1 MLTLYHKKAEGKLMY
16 KSHQYNT
23 LRLHKHKLDNG
34 KMFFAI
40 VDEYQFPGIERTLF
54 ISQKYADVA
63 TSSVETCLYDLIF
76 FLRCMVLCGFELDE
90 QMSCGILPPRLI
102 IKRFV
107 EAAGMSQNDAFEYI
121 TVKTSP
127 GNKVKSLNLSDRQIS
142 NALSK
147 SNKRKLVRV
156 KTKNDRIDAAIA
168 YTEFLYNHHVK
179 RPTVQ
184 NEKDIAL
191 VLSDLEMARG
201 RPGRSSI
208 RAAVVK
214 GLEFEEVLAITKKI
228 APFSPDNPFKSAKW
242 RNSLLLLLYAF
253 SGLRRGSVAKL
264 KISNLDLTGNADTIR
279 ITRTPNDVED
289 PRHNPPSQKTREH
302 LAVIPAEL
310 MAEIKDYYDYTRKRF
325 PESSK
330 HTFIFVTE
338 KNTAKS
344 QAGSP
349 ISLSTHNAILSRI
362 SEAFGVHLHPH
373 RLRHSYAS
381 LLEKLAEK
389 SSWTDEQT
397 WNVHN
402 EQHGWAVGSQM
413 RLLYARLQTLKKMH
427 ETSRQH
433 GSEIF
438 KNREKIAKEKINID
452 AADSINRGEA

>member
-1 MLTLYHKKAEGKLMY
+1 MLQ
-16 KSHQYNT
+16 SHQYNT
-23 LRLHKHKLDNG
+23 LRLHKHKLDTG

-40 VDEYQFPGIERTLF
+40 VDEFEFPGIERTLF
-54 ISQKYADVA
+54 ISRKYAHVA

-76 FLRCMVLCGFELDE
+76 FLRCMMLCGFELDE

-107 EAAGMSQNDAFEYI
+107 EAAAMSQNDAFEYI
-121 TVKTSP
+121 TVKTAA
-127 GNKVKSLNLSDRQIS
+127 GNKVKNLNLSDRQIS

-179 RPTVQ
+179 RPSDQ
-184 NEKDIAL
+184 NEKDIDR
-191 VLSDLEMARG
+191 VISDLRMARG
-201 RPGRSSI
+201 RPGKSST
-208 RAAVVK
+208 RASAVK
-214 GLEFEEVLAITKKI
+214 GLEFEEVIAITEKV
-228 APFSPDNPFKSAKW
+228 APLAPDNPFKSAKW
-242 RNSLLLLLYAF
+242 RNSLLILLYAF
-253 SGLRRGSVAKL
+253 SGLRRGAVAKL

-279 ITRTPNDVED
+279 ITRTPNDIED

-302 LAVIPAEL
+302 LAVIPSEL
-310 MAEIKDYYDYTRKRF
+310 MAEIKDYYEYTRKRF
-325 PESSK
+325 PESKK

-338 KNTAKS
+338 KNNAKS
-344 QAGSP
+344 KAGSP
-349 ISLSTHNAILSRI
+349 VSLGVHNWILNRM

-373 RLRHSYAS
+373 RLRHSFAS
-381 LLEKLAEK
+381 LLEMLAKK
-389 SSWTDEQT
+389 SGWSDDQT

-413 RLLYARLQTLKKMH
+413 RLLYARLQILKEMH
-427 ETSRQH
+427 EAGRQY

-438 KNREKIAKEKINID
+438 KNRQRMIREKTSSD
-452 AADSINRGEA
+452 ASDLVDKGEG